1 MVQEVIGGFTKMSF
15 HSNSF
20 ILGDNFEVFSSTCD
34 TVTVTGGSSYYHT
47 GSVLPANRGNFGVTE
62 VIVYSYTRSTTSIN
76 VSVGYKYPGS
86 GALNYINIV
95 DSEQLPA
102 AGGFKRWSLET
113 SPNFLESTMTQKEC
127 VLPGGN
133 IIVQNAASATT
144 TIKYR
149 VWIAGRFYK

>member
-1 MVQEVIGGFTKMSF
+1 MSYHF
-15 HSNSF
+15 NSF
-20 ILGDNFEVFSSTCD
+20 PLGDNFEVFASTCD
-34 TVTVTGGSSYYHT
+34 TVTVAGTTSYYHT
-47 GSVLPANRGNFGVTE
+47 ASVLPANRGNFGVTE
-62 VIVYSYTRSTTSIN
+62 VVVYTYTRSTTAIN

-86 GALNYINIV
+86 SAINYINIV

-102 AGGFKRWSLET
+102 ATSFKRWSLET
-113 SPNFLESTMTQKEC
+113 SPNFLVGTSTQKEC

-133 IIVQNAASATT
+133 IIVQNAASSTT